1 MSQDDT
7 HIEREL
13 EQLRAEVERLHLAT
27 YRQPTIAA
35 AAACFA
41 FGVALVTFAVALLI
55 PEKVDIP
62 TLFAC
67 CGAVYGGT
75 AAVLVFCL
83 ATDRTVRRVPRDAPS
98 RAGEG
103 LRDG

>member
-35 AAACFA
+35 AAWS
-41 FGVALVTFAVALLI
+41 TSS
-55 PEKVDIP
+55 P
-62 TLFAC
+62 
-67 CGAVYGGT
+67 
-75 AAVLVFCL
+75 
-83 ATDRTVRRVPRDAPS
+83 PS
-98 RAGEG
+98 G
-103 LRDG
+103 